1 MAAGDLAGKRLSAP
15 AQSLGDL
22 FEMEM
27 EITVGGFLLLAAA
40 LVGAGVITGFLSGL
54 LGIGGG
60 GILVPVLY
68 ETFGA
73 VGVDASIRM
82 HMALGT
88 SLAVIVPTSIRS
100 FRAHLSRG
108 GVDMT
113 LLKRLGPWM
122 VTGVIIGAAFA
133 GFASSEKLKWVW
145 VIFGSLLALKLA
157 LGRDDWRLGD
167 DVPKPPVVEIYG
179 LLVGFVSVL
188 MSIAGASFIVAFLTL
203 YGRPMIQAV
212 ATSAGLGPLVSIPG
226 AIGFVIAGWGDPLT
240 PPFSLGYVN
249 LLGAALIIP
258 ASVLTAPAGV
268 RLAHGLPRR
277 GLELAFAAFL
287 ALVALRFLVSL
298 LG

>member
-1 MAAGDLAGKRLSAP
+1 MGIDVSAGEFVLLATALFAAG
-15 AQSLGDL
+15 
-22 FEMEM
+22 
-27 EITVGGFLLLAAA
+27 LL
-40 LVGAGVITGFLSGL
+40 TGFLSGL

-73 VGVDASIRM
+73 IGVDASIRM

-88 SLAVIVPTSIRS
+88 SLAVIIPTSIRS
-100 FRAHLSRG
+100 FLLHRARG

-122 VTGVIIGAAFA
+122 VIGVVIGTTFA
-133 GFASSEKLKWVW
+133 GVVSSDKLKWVW

-167 DVPKPPVVEIYG
+167 DVPKPPGVEIYG

-188 MSIAGASFIVAFLTL
+188 MSIAGASFVVAFLTL
-203 YGRPMIQAV
+203 YSRPLIEAV

-226 AIGFVIAGWGDPLT
+226 AIGFMIAGWGDPLV
-240 PPFSLGYVN
+240 PPLSLGYVN

-258 ASVLTAPAGV
+258 ASVMAAPAGV
-268 RLAHGLPRR
+268 RMAHGLPKR
-277 GLELAFAAFL
+277 GLEIAFAAFL
-287 ALVALRFLVSL
+287 FSSHCGFL
-298 LG
+298 